1 MARPVQ
7 TVMTPDPTLVA
18 ANMPLTDVARTLRDY
33 DIGDVLVVEGDQLV
47 GVVTDRD
54 IVVRA
59 LADHRNPD
67 TTRVGDVC
75 SGPLVTISPEDDTD
89 SAARLMRENSLRRL
103 PVVVSGD
110 PVGIVSLGDL
120 AVAKDPG
127 SALADIS
134 DTEPNR

>member
-7 TVMTPDPTLVA
+7 TVMTPDPRLVP
-18 ANMPLTDVARTLRDY
+18 ANSTLTDVARTLRDY
-33 DIGDVLVVEGDQLV
+33 DIGDVLVVEGDELV

-59 LADHRNPD
+59 LADHRDPD
-67 TTRVGDVC
+67 TTRVRDVC